1 MTALDLTRPTG
12 QHTRRGDRTY
22 RASRHAHPIEYL
34 LPLVKEST
42 PMIVVMRSTAT
53 EEDLAAVIARL
64 EEHGLTGRVTYG
76 EERNIVGVIGANIPP
91 TLREEL
97 ELLNGVQEA
106 VRITRPYK
114 LAAREFHPHNTVV
127 DVCGIPVG
135 GPGCVIIAGP
145 CAVESEEQIV
155 TTARAVRAAG
165 ATMLRGGAFKP
176 RSSPYTFR
184 GLGEQGLKLLALA
197 REETGLPVVTEVMT
211 PTDVE
216 LVARYADV
224 LQIGA
229 RNMQNY
235 QLLEEVG
242 RTGMPVLLKRGL
254 SATFE
259 EWLLSA
265 EYIIAQGNPNVIL
278 CERGIRT
285 FETAT
290 RNTMDLNAVALA
302 KRRTHL
308 PIIADPSHGTGKWYL
323 VQPLALAALAAGAD
337 GIIVEV
343 HPDPDRATSDGG
355 QSLTCENFAALVP
368 QLASVAGAVGRAIVA
383 QEVAAG
389 R

>member
-1 MTALDLTRPTG
+1 MTSMLQLQLAPPPHKQRSAIEYALDPNVRFLE
-12 QHTRRGDRTY
+12 QI
-22 RASRHAHPIEYL
+22 A
-34 LPLVKEST
+34 PLAKENT
-42 PMIVVMRSTAT
+42 TMIVVMRSNAT
-53 EEDLAAVIARL
+53 EQDMAAVIARL
-64 EEHGLTGRVTYG
+64 GEHGLSGRVTYG
-76 EERNIVGVIGANIPP
+76 EERNIIGVIGAAIPP

-97 ELLNGVQEA
+97 ERFNGVQEA

-114 LAAREFHPHNTVV
+114 LAGREFHPHDTIVNVA
-127 DVCGIPVG
+127 GIPVG
-135 GPGCVIIAGP
+135 GRQCVVIAGP

-155 TTARAVRAAG
+155 HTARQVREAG

-242 RTGMPVLLKRGL
+242 RTGMPVMLKRGL

-265 EYIIAQGNPNVIL
+265 EYIIAQGNPHVIL

-308 PIIADPSHGTGKWYL
+308 PVIVDPSHGTGKWYL
-323 VQPLALAALAAGAD
+323 VQPLALAAIAAGAD
-337 GIIVEV
+337 GVMIEV

-355 QSLTCENFAALVP
+355 QSLTCENFAALMP
-368 QLASVAGAVGRAIVA
+368 QLSAVAGAVGRALV
-383 QEVAAG
+383 

>member
-1 MTALDLTRPTG
+1 
-12 QHTRRGDRTY
+12 
-22 RASRHAHPIEYL
+22 
-34 LPLVKEST
+34 
-42 PMIVVMRSTAT
+42 MIVVMRANAT
-53 EEDLAAVIARL
+53 QQDIDAIIVRL
-64 EEHGLTGRVTYG
+64 EEHQLKGHLVRG
-76 EERNIVGVIGANIPP
+76 EERTIIGVVGAAIPP

-97 ELLNGVQEA
+97 ELFNGVQEA

-114 LAAREFHPHNTVV
+114 LAAREFHPPDTIV
-127 DVCGIPVG
+127 DVRGIKVG
-135 GPGCVIIAGP
+135 GGSFVVIAGP
-145 CAVESEEQIV
+145 CAVESEEQIMH
-155 TTARAVRAAG
+155 TARAAREAG

-184 GLGEQGLKLLALA
+184 GMGEDGLKLLAQA
-197 REETGLPVVTEVMT
+197 RGETGLPIVTEVMT

-242 RTGMPVLLKRGL
+242 RSGMPTLLKRGL
-254 SATFE
+254 SATIE

-265 EYIIAQGNPNVIL
+265 EYVIAQGNPNVIL

-302 KRRTHL
+302 KRRSHL
-308 PIIADPSHGTGKWYL
+308 PVIADPSHGTGKWYL
-323 VQPLALAALAAGAD
+323 VPPLAIAALGAGAD
-337 GIIVEV
+337 GLIIEI
-343 HPDPDRATSDGG
+343 HPDPDRAKSDGG
-355 QSLTCENFAALVP
+355 QSLTLENFAALMPKIAAVT
-368 QLASVAGAVGRAIVA
+368 AAVGRTLA
-383 QEVAAG
+383 
-389 R
+389 

>member
-1 MTALDLTRPTG
+1 
-12 QHTRRGDRTY
+12 
-22 RASRHAHPIEYL
+22 
-34 LPLVKEST
+34 
-42 PMIVVMRSTAT
+42 MIVVMRSGAT
-53 EEDLAAVIARL
+53 QEQIDAVLARL
-64 EEHGLTGRVTYG
+64 QEHHLTGKITYG
-76 EERNIVGVIGANIPP
+76 EERNIIGVIGASIPP
-91 TLREEL
+91 TLREEI
-97 ELLNGVQEA
+97 ELFDGVQEA

-114 LAAREFHPHNTVV
+114 LTAREFHPHDTVV
-127 DVCGIPVG
+127 DVRGVAVG
-135 GPGCVIIAGP
+135 KKPCIVIAGP
-145 CAVESEEQIV
+145 CAVESEEQILK
-155 TTARAVRAAG
+155 TAHAVRAAG
-165 ATMLRGGAFKP
+165 GTMLRGGAFKP

-197 REETGLPVVTEVMT
+197 REETGLPIVTEVMT

-242 RTGMPVLLKRGL
+242 RSGKPVLLKRGL

-265 EYIIAQGNPNVIL
+265 EYIVAQGNPDVIL

-308 PIIADPSHGTGKWYL
+308 PVIADPSHGTGKWYL
-323 VQPLALAALAAGAD
+323 VAPLALAAIAAGAD
-337 GIIVEV
+337 GIILEA

-355 QSLTCENFAALVP
+355 QSLNLENFGALIP
-368 QLASVAGAVGRAIVA
+368 QLEAVARAVGRSIH
-383 QEVAAG
+383 QIG
-389 R
+389 